1 MNRDTESESK
11 GWWQTLPGLLTAA
24 AAAITALTGL
34 LVAAHQI
41 GCLNRSFPAASQTQS
56 HPIGDSP
63 HSTEAQG
70 AGSNSANSLVPRGLA
85 LPAQTEVRSGE
96 IVYKLVSAR
105 LSPYAPGKA
114 SLRLVI
120 RMTNNGR
127 FDANFWAASFR
138 LWVDGSLQAP
148 ANDLN
153 EIVSPHSANDAEVEF
168 VIPDNVATVGLQMG
182 DVGEG
187 KPSISLDLQY
197 PKAMRTSEEPLDS

>member
-1 MNRDTESESK
+1 MSRHTESESK

-41 GCLNRSFPAASQTQS
+41 GCLNRSFPVASQMQS
-56 HPIGDSP
+56 HPIGDSS

-70 AGSNSANSLVPRGLA
+70 ATSSPANSLASRRLD
-85 LPAQTEVRSGE
+85 LPATTEVRFGE
-96 IVYKLVSAR
+96 FVYKLVWAR
-105 LSPYAPGKA
+105 LSSYAPGKV
-114 SLRLVI
+114 SLRLAI

-138 LWVDGSLQAP
+138 LWVGESLQAP
-148 ANDLN
+148 VNDLN
-153 EIVSPHSANDAEVEF
+153 QIVAPHSANDAEVEF
-168 VIPDNVATVGLQMG
+168 VIPDNVSTVGLQMG

-187 KPSISLDLQY
+187 KPTISLDLQHLK
-197 PKAMRTSEEPLDS
+197 P